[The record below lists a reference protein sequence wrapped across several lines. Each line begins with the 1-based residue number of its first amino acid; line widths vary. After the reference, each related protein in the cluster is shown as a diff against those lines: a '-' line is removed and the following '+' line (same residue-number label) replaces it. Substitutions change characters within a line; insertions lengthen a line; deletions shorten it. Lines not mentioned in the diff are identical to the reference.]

1 MSSFSKEEVARLAE
15 LSRIAL
21 TDAEAEKM
29 AGELSVIEDA
39 VKAVS
44 EVVSSDIP
52 FTYNPLPLAKVK
64 RPDIPGETL
73 DREEVLA
80 AAPAAEEGKFLVPR
94 IMGEE

>member
-1 MSSFSKEEVARLAE
+1 MSSFSKEEVARLAD

-44 EVVSSDIP
+44 EVVTPDIP
-52 FTYNPLPLAKVK
+52 FTYNPLLLANVK
-64 RPDIPGETL
+64 RPDVPGETL